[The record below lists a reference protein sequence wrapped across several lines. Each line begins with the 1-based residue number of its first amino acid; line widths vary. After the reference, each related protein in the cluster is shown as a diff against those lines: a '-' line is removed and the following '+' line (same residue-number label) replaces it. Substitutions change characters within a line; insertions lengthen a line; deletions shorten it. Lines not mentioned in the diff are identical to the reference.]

1 MHRLWSFWADLAF
14 SPHLAAVSLDKPGV
28 LSLSASWAVQLRARK
43 SKVSGHQQML
53 AGRIIFKHY
62 QIKVRKKGGI
72 RFVKIKWFKEQ
83 RGDRCIMVKRKIA

>member
-1 MHRLWSFWADLAF
+1 MSD
-14 SPHLAAVSLDKPGV
+14 
-28 LSLSASWAVQLRARK
+28 
-43 SKVSGHQQML
+43 HQQML

-72 RFVKIKWFKEQ
+72 SFVKIKRFKEQ